1 MNDTTYSVHIYLPHL
16 GLIESDGSFQ
26 HLFQGGG
33 AGVQNPRN
41 LEWGLWKIV
50 WPLKLRTQ
58 LEQMLTTTSGGPSQ
72 KPAGIYN
79 AIIYISLSCS
89 LQLKR

>member
-1 MNDTTYSVHIYLPHL
+1 MIL
-16 GLIESDGSFQ
+16 LIKFITLNNLTLTEANSLFK

-33 AGVQNPRN
+33 AGVQNPQN

-50 WPLKLRTQ
+50 WPSKLRTQ
-58 LEQMLTTTSGGPSQ
+58 LEQMLTTTSSGQNQ

-79 AIIYISLSCS
+79 VSI
-89 LQLKR
+89 

>member
-1 MNDTTYSVHIYLPHL
+1 MFVVDIIYLFNL
-16 GLIESDGSFQ
+16 TLTESDGSFQ
-26 HLFQGGG
+26 HLYQGGG
-33 AGVQNPRN
+33 AGVQNPQN

-79 AIIYISLSCS
+79 VSIYIFFSLM
-89 LQLKR
+89 

>member
-1 MNDTTYSVHIYLPHL
+1 MIL
-16 GLIESDGSFQ
+16 LIKFITLILNLTLTEAKSLFQ

-33 AGVQNPRN
+33 AGVQNPQN

-50 WPLKLRTQ
+50 WPFKLRTQ
-58 LEQMLTTTSGGPSQ
+58 LEQMLTTTTSGQSQ

-79 AIIYISLSCS
+79 VSI
-89 LQLKR
+89 

>member
-1 MNDTTYSVHIYLPHL
+1 MTEANSL
-16 GLIESDGSFQ
+16 FQ

-33 AGVQNPRN
+33 AGVQNPQN

-50 WPLKLRTQ
+50 WPSKLRTQ
-58 LEQMLTTTSGGPSQ
+58 LEQMLTTTSSGQNQ

-79 AIIYISLSCS
+79 GSISIFSC
-89 LQLKR
+89 LNAATKYAYYHLN

>member
-1 MNDTTYSVHIYLPHL
+1 MNDTTYSVHNPHL
-16 GLIESDGSFQ
+16 ALIESDGSFQ

-72 KPAGIYN
+72 KPAGIHN
-79 AIIYISLSCS
+79 VIMYIFLSHVV
-89 LQLKR
+89 